1 MRHFSTTLLYHPRN
15 RVVDPSTEVLL
26 RVTDLAPGPQSGS
39 SNYLLA
45 RPFHS
50 SAGPSYQATASSSP
64 PRGKRGTSRHTVRR
78 PSPALVQ
85 FLVEAGAAAA
95 AAARHRPT
103 VPRPHLLLSWQGFI
117 AIATSVADP
126 PLPACPRI
134 DPHAH
139 VHDPS
144 SSDVSKAAI
153 GTLAR
158 EGVRP
163 APGCKVSPPQALG
176 PPRVLKRSSK
186 SPKIARASRPAGR
199 YSWPPERR
207 APPARSAA
215 AVGLKYG
222 HYGI

>member
-1 MRHFSTTLLYHPRN
+1 MLGALSAYRA
-15 RVVDPSTEVLL
+15 PS
-26 RVTDLAPGPQSGS
+26 
-39 SNYLLA
+39 
-45 RPFHS
+45 
-50 SAGPSYQATASSSP
+50 
-64 PRGKRGTSRHTVRR
+64 
-78 PSPALVQ
+78 PSPASAQ
-85 FLVEAGAAAA
+85 FLVEAVLHAARAAAA

-103 VPRPHLLLSWQGFI
+103 VPRPHLILSWQGFI

-144 SSDVSKAAI
+144 SSDVSKTAI

-158 EGVRP
+158 GGVRP
-163 APGCKVSPPQALG
+163 APGCKASPPQALG
-176 PPRVLKRSSK
+176 PPRVLNESSK
-186 SPKIARASRPAGR
+186 SPKIARARRPAGR

-215 AVGLKYG
+215 AVGLNYG
-222 HYGI
+222 HNGI